1 MDEATDDVLSEI
13 VLEKLQ
19 LKRNFKYLFK
29 TNDTKSTEAL

>member
-1 MDEATDDVLSEI
+1 MEEGTDDMLSEI

-29 TNDTKSTEAL
+29 TNDSKSTEAL